1 MRNTTVQSRTQES
14 VVTRAK
20 TESDTAGTKN
30 VKDGITYAQ
39 AAAVSSIGTIVDV
52 LGHLVIVDVTKT
64 FPTSVPIYGLIAVN
78 QIRTSDTSIYLY
90 SDTGQTLRLYVYYMY
105 YSYINGW
112 DTIKN
117 LWQSIGNNRY
127 LSFFK
132 DRYSD
137 AYVDRYV
144 NFKEITGNNY
154 NPGYVFALVDSRDMS

>member
-1 MRNTTVQSRTQES
+1 M
-14 VVTRAK
+14 
-20 TESDTAGTKN
+20 
-30 VKDGITYAQ
+30 
-39 AAAVSSIGTIVDV
+39 
-52 LGHLVIVDVTKT
+52 
-64 FPTSVPIYGLIAVN
+64 PIYGLIATN
-78 QIRTSDTSIYLY
+78 QTRTSDTSIYLY

-117 LWQSIGNNRY
+117 SWQSIGNNRY

-154 NPGYVFALVDSRDMS
+154 KTGYVFALVDSRDMS

>member
-1 MRNTTVQSRTQES
+1 MNGALAELVPMVRH
-14 VVTRAK
+14 
-20 TESDTAGTKN
+20 
-30 VKDGITYAQ
+30 
-39 AAAVSSIGTIVDV
+39 SIGTIVDV

-64 FPTSVPIYGLIAVN
+64 FRTSVPIYGLIAIN
-78 QIRTSDTSIYLY
+78 QTRTSDTSIYLY

-117 LWQSIGNNRY
+117 SWQSIGNNRY

-132 DRYSD
+132 DRFSD

-154 NPGYVFALVDSRDMS
+154 KTGYVFALVDSRDMS